1 MKDTDED
8 ELVLS
13 FDTVLESIAEVIG
26 TQVEEGKIGA
36 FAAED
41 ERYDGYYLVQWT
53 GAPYVVAEDCELASY
68 NPPIKLNA
76 GELVC
81 EATYMETVNGTKNWW
96 YPVEDLI
103 LVRLQQVLAANLD
116 LSEISEDNPMPRG
129 MRAQSRMVAREKG
142 AKKIENEEHD
152 KLLDEIARRQALN
165 YIEETDDDDR
175 SGESSNEE
183 GGSDESDSSDDDNN
197 QQEVGEAI

>member
-1 MKDTDED
+1 
-8 ELVLS
+8 
-13 FDTVLESIAEVIG
+13 
-26 TQVEEGKIGA
+26 
-36 FAAED
+36 
-41 ERYDGYYLVQWT
+41 
-53 GAPYVVAEDCELASY
+53 
-68 NPPIKLNA
+68 
-76 GELVC
+76 
-81 EATYMETVNGTKNWW
+81 
-96 YPVEDLI
+96 
-103 LVRLQQVLAANLD
+103 LD